1 MELTSTTAASEV
13 QETVLGEIAA
23 REGVEA
29 IDLPP
34 LFEAIDPDALRR
46 IFAPTSMG
54 NARVGEVRFP
64 YAGYEVT
71 VRVDGD
77 VDVTVE

>member
-1 MELTSTTAASEV
+1 MERTSTRAALEV
-13 QETVLGEIAA
+13 HETILEAVAA
-23 REGVEA
+23 REAVEPVE
-29 IDLPP
+29 LPP
-34 LFEAIDPDALRR
+34 LFEAVDPDALRS
-46 IFAPTSMG
+46 IFAPTAKG
-54 NARVGEVRFP
+54 ADRVGEVRFP